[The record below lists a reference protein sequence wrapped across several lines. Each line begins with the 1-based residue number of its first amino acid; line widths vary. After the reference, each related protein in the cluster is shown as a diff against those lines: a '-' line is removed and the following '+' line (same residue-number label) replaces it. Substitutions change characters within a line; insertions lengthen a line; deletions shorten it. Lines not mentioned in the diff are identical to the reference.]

1 MDNTSKNN
9 KVMELKMKRN
19 SGIGLDAEGL
29 SEGELSPPT
38 VRPLLPSGTTVVE
51 SSLMA
56 RPDLASACWFG

>member
-1 MDNTSKNN
+1 
-9 KVMELKMKRN
+9 MELKMKRN

-38 VRPLLPSGTTVVE
+38 VRSLLPSGTTVVE